1 MSSFALWNVSHA
13 FLSSSPLSSSF
24 SIANVRY
31 DMKHPST
38 NSLMFGMLF
47 LTCSSMSSSIVIFN
61 ACFAIFLFTSQVLLL
76 SNIIITFEMIMS
88 PQRYHPPMDF
98 MDYGH
103 HDHKIFNSFIKEWS

>member
-47 LTCSSMSSSIVIFN
+47 LTCGMIIMKAKGGRVWTRSKSED
-61 ACFAIFLFTSQVLLL
+61 LLP
-76 SNIIITFEMIMS
+76 SEEN
-88 PQRYHPPMDF
+88 R
-98 MDYGH
+98 
-103 HDHKIFNSFIKEWS
+103 KI